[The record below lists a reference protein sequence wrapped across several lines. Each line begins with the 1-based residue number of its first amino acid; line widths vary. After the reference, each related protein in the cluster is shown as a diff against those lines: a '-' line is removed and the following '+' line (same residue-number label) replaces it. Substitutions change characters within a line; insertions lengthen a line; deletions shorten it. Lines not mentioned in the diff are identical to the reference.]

1 MIIYR
6 TQSRKAH
13 SQQKH
18 AYRDTFGDA
27 HIQYHEFDNKDLL
40 TVRDKYTALLQQELQ
55 NLYWNLHDPIM
66 TKRYQIS
73 KDMDIETMPHVMYFT
88 GNFDTVTKVNQ
99 VSYQTIQYNE
109 NGMFTTKLMNDTP
122 IEIFIDNGATP
133 SILPLCTYNKFPIL
147 YTYPKT
153 ESNTPIHTGGGM
165 ITSHFWLEIPLKLQH
180 QTIQIKTLV
189 CDSEC
194 PYDLILRRTSMA
206 QLSAWQYYTTN
217 KLYIQQISI
226 PLTLRNNVRILPG
239 KTGIVMLTLRPN
251 KTSFTPRH
259 TIIGKGIAYVKPL
272 DQTLPL
278 RPIEIELE
286 NNCCYMEVHN
296 TSDSTVEFLYGQEM
310 AYFDARSKSLVQ
322 INNSKHFPIDQYLH
336 DRTTPATPSPSP
348 LAYEKPI
355 HPTKMPHITTH
366 TELPIDDTNKST
378 PDDKYPWLDPDDPRR
393 NMTDKE
399 ILRMKLN
406 LKDSILKKKE
416 KEEFLTKVEQFTD
429 VFSLR
434 DEIGTCPFIEVH
446 LKLKDE
452 TPFFVRPYPMRE
464 EQKKVIQKEM
474 DRLEHLGIIHK
485 GLTGYSSPVV
495 LVKWKNQNLYRVCSD
510 FCILNEKLVNINHA
524 FSLVRDCIEQ
534 LGRKKCHY
542 LSTIDLR
549 DAFHTLRLA
558 LSSQKYCGITPYYG
572 SPTYH
577 YLHMGMGM
585 SVSPQIWQQFVDLVF
600 QDNLIKHK
608 QNFDVIMDYTFIHL
622 TAEEHID
629 DLIDL
634 FKVSR
639 KYGLKLSP
647 HKCQF
652 FKKKIVYM
660 GLEFQIQEDKVCYT
674 PLKDKCDAIRNLESP
689 KTLRQTRAFCGM
701 VNFLSSFLPN
711 LCRLLIP
718 IYDLQKKAKEF
729 KWTEEAERAFN
740 DIKKILINPP
750 VLKAPTADSLFH
762 LESDTSRE
770 GMGGTLLQKQGDG
783 WVVIGYHSKRLPKS
797 AKNFG
802 ITEL

>member
-1 MIIYR
+1 
-6 TQSRKAH
+6 
-13 SQQKH
+13 
-18 AYRDTFGDA
+18 
-27 HIQYHEFDNKDLL
+27 
-40 TVRDKYTALLQQELQ
+40 
-55 NLYWNLHDPIM
+55 
-66 TKRYQIS
+66 
-73 KDMDIETMPHVMYFT
+73 MDIETMPHAMYFT
-88 GNFDTVTKVNQ
+88 GNSDTVTKINQ
-99 VSYQTIQYNE
+99 VPYHTIEYNE
-109 NGMFTTKLMNDTP
+109 NGMFTAKLMNDTP

-133 SILPLCTYNKFPIL
+133 SILPLRTYNKFPIL
-147 YTYPKT
+147 HTYPKT
-153 ESNTPIHTGGGM
+153 KSNTPIHTGGGL
-165 ITSHFWLEIPLKLQH
+165 ITSHFWLEIPLKLRH
-180 QTIQIKTLV
+180 QTIQIKALV

-194 PYDLILRRTSMA
+194 PYDLILGRISMA
-206 QLSAWQYYTTN
+206 QLYAWQDYATN

-226 PLTLRNNVRILPG
+226 PLTVRNNIRILPG
-239 KTGIVMLTLRPN
+239 KTGIVTLTLRPN

-259 TIIGKGIAYVKPL
+259 IIIGKGIAYVKPL
-272 DQTLPL
+272 DQNLPL

-286 NNCCYMEVHN
+286 NNRCCMEVHN
-296 TSDSTVEFLYGQEM
+296 TSDSTVEFLHGQEM
-310 AYFDARSKSLVQ
+310 AYFDVRSKGLVQ
-322 INNSKHFPIDQYLH
+322 INNLKHFPIDQYLH
-336 DRTTPATPSPSP
+336 DRMTPATLSPSP

-355 HPTKMPHITTH
+355 HPAEMPSITTR

-399 ILRMKLN
+399 ILQMKLN
-406 LKDSILKKKE
+406 LKDSLLKE
-416 KEEFLTKVEQFTD
+416 KEEFLMKVEQFTD

-474 DRLEHLGIIHK
+474 DRLEHLGIIRK

-495 LVKWKNQNLYRVCSD
+495 LVKQKNQNLYQVCSD
-510 FCILNEKLVNINHA
+510 FCILNEKLVKINHA

-549 DAFHTLRLA
+549 GAFHTLRLA

-577 YLHMGMGM
+577 YLRMGMGM

-600 QDNLIKHK
+600 QDDLIKRK
-608 QNFDVIMDYTFIHL
+608 QNFDVIMDDTFIHS
-622 TAEEHID
+622 TAEEHMD

-634 FKVSR
+634 
-639 KYGLKLSP
+639 
-647 HKCQF
+647 
-652 FKKKIVYM
+652 
-660 GLEFQIQEDKVCYT
+660 
-674 PLKDKCDAIRNLESP
+674 
-689 KTLRQTRAFCGM
+689 
-701 VNFLSSFLPN
+701 
-711 LCRLLIP
+711 
-718 IYDLQKKAKEF
+718 
-729 KWTEEAERAFN
+729 
-740 DIKKILINPP
+740 LINPP
-750 VLKAPTADSLFH
+750 VLKAPTPDGLFR

-770 GMGGTLLQKQGDG
+770 GVGGTLLQKQGDE

-802 ITEL
+802 VTELELTGLLVNIHGFMQLLCNRYFEVLVDHKAIEYMIKSKTESPTTRLKTLLLKLSEYTIDLKYQKGSEMHTSYTLNRLHNFTDTPDQKDVIPLNFLQHFTPHYIEHSYSHLVENLYAHKTKTLDTIPVKQKHGRPPKPKSQILSSNPKTPTAAKNLTA